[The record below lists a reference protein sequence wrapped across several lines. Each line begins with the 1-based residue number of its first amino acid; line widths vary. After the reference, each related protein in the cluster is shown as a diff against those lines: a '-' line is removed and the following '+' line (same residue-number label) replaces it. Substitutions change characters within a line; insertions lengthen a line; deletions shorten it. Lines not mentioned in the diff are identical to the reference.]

1 MILIRTLALLSYII
15 ALLGIA
21 SLATKML
28 IELSIEMFLTSY
40 ITCSRIK
47 ARFISI
53 IIFMY
58 LVLMFITVIL
68 QPRFGGRPYKHI
80 HLRTRSS
87 DDQVIY
93 SKKY

>member
-28 IELSIEMFLTSY
+28 IELSFEMFLTGY
-40 ITCSRIK
+40 IICSRIK
-47 ARFISI
+47 ARFISV

-58 LVLMFITVIL
+58 LLLMVITIIY
-68 QPRFGGRPYKHI
+68 QPKFNGRTYNHVV
-80 HLRTRSS
+80 LRTRSS
-87 DDQVIY
+87 DDQVTY
-93 SKKY
+93 NKKY